1 MCLISIS
8 KWKIEFNQ
16 QNYWDFTLQITEIL
30 MLFLN
35 KLHNLT
41 LQSSRVDSIS
51 LLSSSVRLGVYLDSD
66 NDLL

>member
-51 LLSSSVRLGVYLDSD
+51 LLSYSVRLGVYLDSD